1 MSEVHMR
8 RTADDL
14 YMDLLNLVNSLVQSH
29 QHTISAMQFTSESSG
44 MSLPFISQNS
54 QISILF

>member
-1 MSEVHMR
+1 MR